1 LANRP
6 RNFAAKID
14 ASPAPAWNLP
24 RIGAL
29 PFDWRINA
37 VRLRYRLAPVRQP
50 DHINYFFEGRSSE
63 RVRGEIAMTRSTEET
78 RNRFDAMSVPGL
90 SSRAQDAV
98 NAALEAMSNWR
109 SEAAESSEK
118 NMKRVIG
125 KMAAAAAELGWPEQ
139 IVDTARTQLQNLTE
153 MQIKAMDQI
162 VDAWEEQLKLPNASS
177 TSSSAMLNKMKSPS
191 GSPGA
196 WPGGDAFQMGVTSP
210 LQYWMTFAG
219 QWQKAWTD
227 MMTTWAKAGRFD
239 QEGTRRH

>member
-1 LANRP
+1 MSRTT
-6 RNFAAKID
+6 D
-14 ASPAPAWNLP
+14 ES
-24 RIGAL
+24 
-29 PFDWRINA
+29 
-37 VRLRYRLAPVRQP
+37 
-50 DHINYFFEGRSSE
+50 
-63 RVRGEIAMTRSTEET
+63 

-153 MQIKAMDQI
+153 MQVKTMDQI
-162 VDAWEEQLKLPNASS
+162 VDAWEEQLKLPA
-177 TSSSAMLNKMKSPS
+177 SSSAMLNKMKSPS

-196 WPGGDAFQMGVTSP
+196 WP
-210 LQYWMTFAG
+210 
-219 QWQKAWTD
+219 
-227 MMTTWAKAGRFD
+227 
-239 QEGTRRH
+239 

>member
-1 LANRP
+1 
-6 RNFAAKID
+6 
-14 ASPAPAWNLP
+14 
-24 RIGAL
+24 
-29 PFDWRINA
+29 
-37 VRLRYRLAPVRQP
+37 
-50 DHINYFFEGRSSE
+50 
-63 RVRGEIAMTRSTEET
+63 MTRSAEGT
-78 RNRFDAMSVPGL
+78 RNRFESMSIPGL

-118 NMKRVIG
+118 NMKRVIS

-153 MQIKAMDQI
+153 MQIKTMDQI

-177 TSSSAMLNKMKSPS
+177 PSAMLNKMKSAS
-191 GSPGA
+191 GPLGS

-210 LQYWMTFAG
+210 LQFWMTFAG

-227 MMTTWAKAGRFD
+227 MMTTWAKAGRSFD
-239 QEGTRRH
+239 QESARRH